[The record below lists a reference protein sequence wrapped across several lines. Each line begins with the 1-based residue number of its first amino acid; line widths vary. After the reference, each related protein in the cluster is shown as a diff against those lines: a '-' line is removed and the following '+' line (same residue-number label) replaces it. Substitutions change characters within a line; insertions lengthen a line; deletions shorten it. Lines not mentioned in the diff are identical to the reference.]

1 METNN
6 YNIDDIQKNIRSA
19 LDIISEQSKGIV
31 PKSIVLDDS
40 YYGLNRMTPKMFDSW
55 IPCIIDVESK
65 ELGHLNACVIPA
77 FLRKTPDI
85 KITTNCSKPYYN
97 DYDTPL
103 LWSPSNMTEVEDIEI
118 ALNYT
123 MIKTLACYNL
133 LKSIIYNRDTDSLS
147 SMPVENRVQTCVSS
161 NTYKRCNIKIYP
173 FRFSP
178 YTYFS
183 GDKEI
188 WQSELK
194 NRGIENGIL
203 LNVINNSK
211 SYIEIKDVQ
220 LGVCVSQFNIRY
232 DNKSNYCACALCS
245 AYSRNINF
253 VMDANYDEN
262 KLDEI
267 KMNDDDIF
275 SINTGIEI
283 EEHKIKETNKNLK
296 ISIIDDE
303 ILI

>member
-6 YNIDDIQKNIRSA
+6 CNIDNIQTNIRSA
-19 LDIISEQSKGIV
+19 LDIISDQSKGIV

-40 YYGLNRMTPKMFDSW
+40 YYGLNRMTPKMFDGW

-77 FLRKTPDI
+77 FLRKVPDI
-85 KITTNCSKPYYN
+85 KITNYSKTYYN
-97 DYDTPL
+97 DYDAPL
-103 LWSPSNMTEVEDIEI
+103 VCLPSNMTEVEDIEI
-118 ALNYT
+118 ALNHT

-133 LKSIIYNRDTDSLS
+133 LESIIYNSDTDSLS
-147 SMPVENRVQTCVSS
+147 SRPVENRVQTCVSS
-161 NTYKRCNIKIYP
+161 NTPKRCNIKIYP

-178 YTYFS
+178 YTYFFE
-183 GDKEI
+183 DKEI

-211 SYIEIKDVQ
+211 HYIEIKDVQ
-220 LGVCVSQFNIRY
+220 LGIWVSQFNIRY
-232 DNKSNYCACALCS
+232 DNKSNYCAAVLCS
-245 AYSRNINF
+245 VYSRNINF
-253 VMDANYDEN
+253 VMDANYGEN
-262 KLDEI
+262 KSDET
-267 KMNDDDIF
+267 KMDDIF

-283 EEHKIKETNKNLK
+283 EEHEIKETNKSLK

>member
-6 YNIDDIQKNIRSA
+6 YNIDDIQKNVRSA

-40 YYGLNRMTPKMFDSW
+40 YYGLNRMTPKMFDGW

-77 FLRKTPDI
+77 FLRKVPDI
-85 KITTNCSKPYYN
+85 KTTNYSKTYYN
-97 DYDTPL
+97 DYDAPL
-103 LWSPSNMTEVEDIEI
+103 VCLPSNMTEVEDIEI
-118 ALNYT
+118 ALNHT

-133 LKSIIYNRDTDSLS
+133 LESIIYNSDTDSLS
-147 SMPVENRVQTCVSS
+147 SRPVENRVQTCVSS
-161 NTYKRCNIKIYP
+161 NTPKRCNIKIYP

-178 YTYFS
+178 YTYFFE
-183 GDKEI
+183 DKEI
-188 WQSELK
+188 WQSELE

-211 SYIEIKDVQ
+211 YYIEIKDVQ
-220 LGVCVSQFNIRY
+220 LGIWISQFNIKY
-232 DNKSNYCACALCS
+232 DNKSNYCACALCGV
-245 AYSRNINF
+245 YSRNINF
-253 VMDANYDEN
+253 VMGANYDEN

-267 KMNDDDIF
+267 KMDDIF

-283 EEHKIKETNKNLK
+283 EEHEIKETNKNLK